1 MPKGFFTTL
10 ITITG
15 VKVNRERP
23 GTNEATF
30 LKFNTLGFS
39 SIPERKF
46 LMMVFSTDILTKVIK
61 AHLHVSPIF
70 TSF

>member
-15 VKVNRERP
+15 VKV
-23 GTNEATF
+23 GTNEATL

-39 SIPERKF
+39 SIPGYTRVQGEEIFNDGF
-46 LMMVFSTDILTKVIK
+46 LN
-61 AHLHVSPIF
+61 
-70 TSF
+70 